1 LQAAARY
8 FLWLIGKIVFSQASI
23 SGKMRAVYILITFFL
38 LLCVFF
44 TRWYLCEVRS
54 LCDLTPAME
63 ILIMILVAFL
73 VGFSGSW
80 LVSEK
85 TFLLVRG
92 QLRRAEHNNAMLNEQ
107 LEIVE
112 KECEDVRKHLA
123 HWQHEVS
130 ILAERNKTTEPLLL
144 RAQSQ
149 VSSLEDE
156 LQQYRRR
163 YENLKGESDSIR
175 ETAEKLRAELAQV
188 RSGTKTAKSPDQK
201 SPSNVQA
208 AVVTTRS
215 RFTPSTWQ
223 TKNDLTKISGIGPVI
238 QKRLN
243 EIGIYSFQQ
252 ISELTPEMIDRVA
265 VAIKFFPDRIGRDNW
280 IGQAAA
286 LMKSQKK

>member
-1 LQAAARY
+1 VRT
-8 FLWLIGKIVFSQASI
+8 
-23 SGKMRAVYILITFFL
+23 VYILVTFFL

-54 LCDLTPAME
+54 ICELTAALE

-92 QLRRAEHNNAMLNEQ
+92 QLRQAEHNNAMLNDQ
-107 LEIVE
+107 LEMVE
-112 KECEDVRKHLA
+112 KESEAVRKHLA
-123 HWQHEVS
+123 HWQQEVS
-130 ILAERNKTTEPLLL
+130 VLVQKNKTTEPMLLH
-144 RAQSQ
+144 AQSQ
-149 VSSLEDE
+149 VSTLEEE
-156 LQQYRRR
+156 LQQHKRR
-163 YENLKGESDSIR
+163 YENLKAESDSIR
-175 ETAEKLRAELAQV
+175 ETAERLRSELALSRADVKNSGARPAQV
-188 RSGTKTAKSPDQK
+188 AESSVATA
-201 SPSNVQA
+201 
-208 AVVTTRS
+208 RS

-243 EIGIYSFQQ
+243 EMGIYSYQQ
-252 ISELTPEMIDRVA
+252 ISELTPETIDRVA
-265 VAIKFFPDRIGRDNW
+265 TAIKFFPDRIGRDNW

-286 LMKSQKK
+286 LMKGQKK